1 MKQAENVS
9 RGLDNGFYCT
19 SARRNGDVAMIVGD
33 GYL

>member
-9 RGLDNGFYCT
+9 RWFDNGFYCT
-19 SARRNGDVAMIVGD
+19 SARRNGDVAMIIGD